1 MNELEVN
8 RLIECEAVIERGLKT
23 FTDVGNALLEIRDS
37 KLYRA
42 EFGTFEDYCR
52 ERWAM
57 SRPRAYQL
65 IEAAET
71 VSGLSTIVDIL
82 PKTESQARPLAKLE
96 PEQQREVWQQVIDTA
111 PMGIITAAHVQ
122 KTVDDF
128 IAPQQ
133 AAAPHVTFN
142 SGNNEW
148 YTPPEYIDAARA
160 VMGDIDLDPA
170 SSVIAN
176 KTVGAD
182 VFYTEADNGL
192 SRSWSGRVWMNPPY
206 ASELI
211 GKFCEKLVAHY
222 TEGRVSQAV
231 VLVNNATETAWFNQL
246 IFVADAVIFT
256 RGRVKFLDMDG
267 NRAGAPLQGQAIIY
281 MGENTDDFLSEFSA
295 FGWGAKIW
303 RR

>member
-1 MNELEVN
+1 MNEIEVS
-8 RLIECEAVIERGLKT
+8 RLAECEAVIEHGLKT

-42 EFGTFEDYCR
+42 EFGTFEDYCKS
-52 ERWAM
+52 RWGWG
-57 SRPRAYQL
+57 RAHAYRM
-65 IEAAET
+65 IEATQAVDN
-71 VSGLSTIVDIL
+71 VSNWRQL
-82 PKTESQARPLAKLE
+82 PPPANEAQARPLTRLE

-122 KTVDDF
+122 KTVDVF
-128 IAPQQ
+128 TAPQQ
-133 AAAPHVTFN
+133 APHVTFN

-148 YTPPEYIDAARA
+148 YTPPEYIEAARA

-192 SRSWSGRVWMNPPY
+192 SRSWAGRVWMNPPY

-211 GKFCEKLVAHY
+211 GKFCEKLVTHY

-246 IFVADAVIFT
+246 ILVADAVIFT

-281 MGENTDDFLSEFSA
+281 MGENANGFLSEFSA

-303 RR
+303 RP